1 MDVTPLDDQEVR
13 RIAALA
19 HLALTDDE
27 VQLFGRQLGEI
38 LQYVRQVQAEPT
50 DGVAPMSHVGGDQVS
65 HVGRDQVSHVG
76 REQSG
81 ERADDVQPSLDKA
94 AALGNAPDAAREAG
108 YFKVP
113 RVIG

>member
-1 MDVTPLDDQEVR
+1 MSDVPFDEREVR

-27 VQLFGRQLGEI
+27 VATFTRQLGEI
-38 LQYVRQVQAEPT
+38 LGYVRRVQAEPT
-50 DGVAPMSHVGGDQVS
+50 DGVTPMSHVAHDTS
-65 HVGRDQVSHVG
+65 
-76 REQSG
+76 
-81 ERADDVQPSLDKA
+81 ERADERRWTLTKQ
-94 AALGNAPDAAREAG
+94 AALGNAPEAAKEAG

>member
-1 MDVTPLDDQEVR
+1 MAVTPLDDAEVR

-38 LQYVRQVQAEPT
+38 LEYVRQVQAEPT
-50 DGVAPMSHVGGDQVS
+50 DGVTPMSHVG
-65 HVGRDQVSHVG
+65 RTT
-76 REQSG
+76 SG
-81 ERADDVQPSLDKA
+81 ERDDTVVPSLDRRE
-94 AALGNAPDAAREAG
+94 ALGNAPDAAREAG

>member
-1 MDVTPLDDQEVR
+1 MDVTPLDDKDVR

-27 VQLFGRQLGEI
+27 VQLFGRQLGDI
-38 LQYVRQVQAEPT
+38 LHYVQQVQAEPAE
-50 DGVAPMSHVGGDQVS
+50 GVTPMSHVG
-65 HVGRDQVSHVG
+65 RDG
-76 REQSG
+76 SG
-81 ERADDVQPSLDKA
+81 ERADEVQPSLDKA
-94 AALGNAPDAAREAG
+94 DALGNAPDAAREAG

>member
-1 MDVTPLDDQEVR
+1 MTETPLDAAEVH

-38 LQYVRQVQAEPT
+38 LEYVRQIQAVPT
-50 DGVAPMSHVGGDQVS
+50 DGVTPMSHVGTSDTP
-65 HVGRDQVSHVG
+65 
-76 REQSG
+76 
-81 ERADDVQPSLDKA
+81 ERSDTPGATLDKR

-108 YFKVP
+108 FFKVP

>member
-27 VQLFGRQLGEI
+27 VQLFSRQLGEI
-38 LQYVRQVQAEPT
+38 LHYVQQVQAEPT
-50 DGVAPMSHVGGDQVS
+50 DGVAPMSHVSRGAVS
-65 HVGRDQVSHVG
+65 
-76 REQSG
+76 
-81 ERADDVQPSLDKA
+81 ERLDEVQPSLDKGD
-94 AALGNAPDAAREAG
+94 ALGNAPDAARESG

>member
-1 MDVTPLDDQEVR
+1 MNVSPLDDAEVR

-19 HLALTDDE
+19 HLALTDEE
-27 VQLFGRQLGEI
+27 VQLFSRQLGEI
-38 LQYVRQVQAEPT
+38 LEYVRQVQAVPT
-50 DGVAPMSHVGGDQVS
+50 EGVAPMSHVGREGD
-65 HVGRDQVSHVG
+65 
-76 REQSG
+76 G
-81 ERADDVQPSLDKA
+81 ERADEPQPSLDRR

>member
-1 MDVTPLDDQEVR
+1 MDVTPLDDKEVR

-50 DGVAPMSHVGGDQVS
+50 DGVTPMSHVG
-65 HVGRDQVSHVG
+65 RD
-76 REQSG
+76 QSG
-81 ERADDVQPSLDKA
+81 ERADDIQPSLDKA

>member
-1 MDVTPLDDQEVR
+1 METPLDETEVR

-27 VQLFGRQLGEI
+27 VQLFSRQLGDI
-38 LQYVRQVQAEPT
+38 LGYVRQVQAEPT
-50 DGVAPMSHVGGDQVS
+50 EGVTPMSHVGRATD
-65 HVGRDQVSHVG
+65 
-76 REQSG
+76 
-81 ERADDVQPSLDKA
+81 ERADVVAPTLEKRD
-94 AALGNAPDAAREAG
+94 ALANAPDAAPEAG

>member
-1 MDVTPLDDQEVR
+1 MNVTPLDDAEVR
-13 RIAALA
+13 RIARLA

-27 VQLFGRQLGEI
+27 VSLFSRQLGEI
-38 LQYVRQVQAEPT
+38 LEYVRQVQAVPT
-50 DGVAPMSHVGGDQVS
+50 EGVTPMSHVG
-65 HVGRDQVSHVG
+65 RDGAS
-76 REQSG
+76 
-81 ERADDVQPSLDKA
+81 ERADVPQPSLDRS

>member
-1 MDVTPLDDQEVR
+1 MAVPPLDDAEVR

-38 LQYVRQVQAEPT
+38 LEYVRQIQAEPT
-50 DGVAPMSHVGGDQVS
+50 DGVIPMSHVG
-65 HVGRDQVSHVG
+65 RTA
-76 REQSG
+76 SG
-81 ERADDVQPSLDKA
+81 ERADALVPSLDRRE
-94 AALGNAPDAAREAG
+94 ALGNAPDAAREAG

>member
-1 MDVTPLDDQEVR
+1 MSVTPLDDAEVR

-38 LQYVRQVQAEPT
+38 LEYVRQVQAEPT
-50 DGVAPMSHVGGDQVS
+50 DGVTPMSHVGGATA
-65 HVGRDQVSHVG
+65 
-76 REQSG
+76 
-81 ERADDVQPSLDKA
+81 ERADTTRPTLEKRD
-94 AALGNAPDAAREAG
+94 ALANAPDAAPEAG

>member
-1 MDVTPLDDQEVR
+1 MDVTPLDDKEVR

-27 VQLFGRQLGEI
+27 VQLFGRQLGDI
-38 LQYVRQVQAEPT
+38 LHYVQQVQAEPT
-50 DGVAPMSHVGGDQVS
+50 EGVTPMSHVG
-65 HVGRDQVSHVG
+65 RDG
-76 REQSG
+76 SG
-81 ERADDVQPSLDKA
+81 ERVDVVTPSLDKA
-94 AALGNAPDAAREAG
+94 EALGNAPDAAREAG

>member
-1 MDVTPLDDQEVR
+1 MSVAPLDDAEVR

-27 VQLFGRQLGEI
+27 VRLFGRQLGEI
-38 LQYVRQVQAEPT
+38 LEYVRRVQAEPT
-50 DGVAPMSHVGGDQVS
+50 EGIAPMSHVGGDDG
-65 HVGRDQVSHVG
+65 H
-76 REQSG
+76 
-81 ERADDVQPSLDKA
+81 ERADEVRWTLTKS
-94 AALGNAPDAAREAG
+94 AALGNAPDAAPEAG